1 MNNILVTGSTGQL
14 GSDVVKELLKRGY
27 STLSPNRSEL
37 NLCSED
43 NIRNYIL
50 NSNCEAIVHCAAYTQ
65 VDKAED
71 EKDLC
76 IKINATA
83 TKHIVKCAKILD
95 IPMIYISTDYVF
107 DGTKDGEYTENDETN
122 PINIYGESKLA
133 GEKYVQEI
141 LDKYYIVRTSWVF
154 NINGKNFI
162 ETMLRLSKAN
172 NQLSIV
178 NDQIGSPTYT
188 KDLSRL
194 LVDMLETSKYGL
206 YHATNEGY
214 CSWYEFANTIFKLAN
229 INIDINSF
237 DEKYWDIDSTPLRNL
252 DGRLNMTYEQL
263 EELVKVLN
271 KEEHDLSKH
280 KNFDY
285 KILKELKERNII

>member
-27 STLSPNRSEL
+27 STLSPNRSEF

-43 NIRNYIL
+43 SIRNYIL

-107 DGTKDGEYTENDETN
+107 DGTKDGKYTENDETN

-162 ETMLRLSKAN
+162 ETMLRLSKTN

-229 INIDINSF
+229 INIDIKAINSN
-237 DEKYWDIDSTPLRNL
+237 EYASRAKRPLNS
-252 DGRLNMTYEQL
+252 
-263 EELVKVLN
+263 K
-271 KEEHDLSKH
+271 LSKDKLIEYGFKPLPH
-280 KNFDY
+280 WEDALKDY
-285 KILKELKERNII
+285 LIRRRDLLI

>member
-14 GSDVVKELLKRGY
+14 GSDVVQELLKRGY

-83 TKHIVKCAKILD
+83 TKHIAKCAKILD

-107 DGTKDGEYTENDETN
+107 DGTKDGKYTENDETN

-229 INIDINSF
+229 INIDIKAINSN
-237 DEKYWDIDSTPLRNL
+237 EYASRAKRPMNS
-252 DGRLNMTYEQL
+252 
-263 EELVKVLN
+263 K
-271 KEEHDLSKH
+271 LSKDKLIEYGFKPLPH
-280 KNFDY
+280 WEDALKDY
-285 KILKELKERNII
+285 LIRRGDLLI

>member
-83 TKHIVKCAKILD
+83 TKHIAKCAKILD

-107 DGTKDGEYTENDETN
+107 DGTKDGKYTENDETN

-194 LVDMLETSKYGL
+194 LVYMLETSKYGL

-229 INIDINSF
+229 INIDIKAINSN
-237 DEKYWDIDSTPLRNL
+237 EYASRAKRPMNS
-252 DGRLNMTYEQL
+252 
-263 EELVKVLN
+263 K
-271 KEEHDLSKH
+271 LSKDKLIEYGFKPLPH
-280 KNFDY
+280 WEDALKDY
-285 KILKELKERNII
+285 LIRRGDLLI

>member
-83 TKHIVKCAKILD
+83 TKHIAKCAKILD

-107 DGTKDGEYTENDETN
+107 DGTKDGKYTENDETN

-214 CSWYEFANTIFKLAN
+214 CSWYEFADTIFKLAN
-229 INIDINSF
+229 INIDIKAINSN
-237 DEKYWDIDSTPLRNL
+237 EYASRAKRPMNS
-252 DGRLNMTYEQL
+252 
-263 EELVKVLN
+263 K
-271 KEEHDLSKH
+271 LSKDKLIEYGFKPLPH
-280 KNFDY
+280 WEDALKDY
-285 KILKELKERNII
+285 LIRRGDLLI

>member
-27 STLSPNRSEL
+27 STLSPNRSEF

-43 NIRNYIL
+43 SIRNYIL

-229 INIDINSF
+229 INIDIKAINSN
-237 DEKYWDIDSTPLRNL
+237 EYASRAKRPLNS
-252 DGRLNMTYEQL
+252 
-263 EELVKVLN
+263 K
-271 KEEHDLSKH
+271 LSKD
-280 KNFDY
+280 KLIEYGFKPLPNWKDALKDY
-285 KILKELKERNII
+285 LIRRRDLLI

>member
-43 NIRNYIL
+43 SIRNYIL

-214 CSWYEFANTIFKLAN
+214 CSWYEFADTIFKLAN
-229 INIDINSF
+229 INIDIKAINSN
-237 DEKYWDIDSTPLRNL
+237 EYASRAKRPLNS
-252 DGRLNMTYEQL
+252 
-263 EELVKVLN
+263 K
-271 KEEHDLSKH
+271 LSKDKLIEYGFKPLPH
-280 KNFDY
+280 WEDALKDY
-285 KILKELKERNII
+285 LIRRRDLLI

>member
-27 STLSPNRSEL
+27 STLSPNRSEF

-43 NIRNYIL
+43 SIRNYIL

-83 TKHIVKCAKILD
+83 TKHIAKCAKILD

-107 DGTKDGEYTENDETN
+107 DGTKDGKYTENDETN

-214 CSWYEFANTIFKLAN
+214 CSWYEFADTIFKLAN
-229 INIDINSF
+229 INIDIKAINSN
-237 DEKYWDIDSTPLRNL
+237 EYASRAKRPLNS
-252 DGRLNMTYEQL
+252 
-263 EELVKVLN
+263 K
-271 KEEHDLSKH
+271 LSKDKLIEYGFKPLPH
-280 KNFDY
+280 WEDALKDY
-285 KILKELKERNII
+285 LIRRRDLLI

>member
-27 STLSPNRSEL
+27 STLSPNRSEF

-43 NIRNYIL
+43 SIRNYIL

-71 EKDLC
+71 EKGLC

-122 PINIYGESKLA
+122 PINIYEESKLA

-214 CSWYEFANTIFKLAN
+214 CSWYEFADTIFKLAN
-229 INIDINSF
+229 INIDIKAINSN
-237 DEKYWDIDSTPLRNL
+237 EYASRAKRPLNS
-252 DGRLNMTYEQL
+252 
-263 EELVKVLN
+263 K
-271 KEEHDLSKH
+271 LSKDKLIEYGFKPLPH
-280 KNFDY
+280 WEDALKDY
-285 KILKELKERNII
+285 LIRRRDLLI

>member
-27 STLSPNRSEL
+27 STLSPNRSEF

-43 NIRNYIL
+43 SIINYIL

-107 DGTKDGEYTENDETN
+107 DGTKDGKYTENDETN

-194 LVDMLETSKYGL
+194 LVDMIETNKYGL

-214 CSWYEFANTIFKLAN
+214 CSWYEFADTIFKLAN
-229 INIDINSF
+229 INIDIKAINSN
-237 DEKYWDIDSTPLRNL
+237 EYASRAKRPLNS
-252 DGRLNMTYEQL
+252 
-263 EELVKVLN
+263 K
-271 KEEHDLSKH
+271 LSKDKLIEFGFKPLPH
-280 KNFDY
+280 WEDALKDY
-285 KILKELKERNII
+285 LIRRRDLLI

>member
-27 STLSPNRSEL
+27 STLSPNRSEF

-76 IKINATA
+76 IKINTTA

-229 INIDINSF
+229 INIDIKAINSN
-237 DEKYWDIDSTPLRNL
+237 EYASRAKRPLNS
-252 DGRLNMTYEQL
+252 
-263 EELVKVLN
+263 K
-271 KEEHDLSKH
+271 LSKDKLIEYGFKPLPH
-280 KNFDY
+280 WEDALKDY
-285 KILKELKERNII
+285 LIRRRDLLI

>member
-43 NIRNYIL
+43 KIRNYIL

-83 TKHIVKCAKILD
+83 TKHIAKCAKILD

-107 DGTKDGEYTENDETN
+107 DGTKDGKYTENDETN

-229 INIDINSF
+229 INIDIKAINSN
-237 DEKYWDIDSTPLRNL
+237 EYASRAKRPMNS
-252 DGRLNMTYEQL
+252 
-263 EELVKVLN
+263 K
-271 KEEHDLSKH
+271 LSKDKLIEYGFKPLPH
-280 KNFDY
+280 WEDALKDY
-285 KILKELKERNII
+285 LIRRGDLLI

>member
-27 STLSPNRSEL
+27 STLSPNRSEF

-43 NIRNYIL
+43 SIRNYIL

-162 ETMLRLSKAN
+162 ETMLRLSKTN

-188 KDLSRL
+188 RDLSRL
-194 LVDMLETSKYGL
+194 LVDMLETNKYGL

-229 INIDINSF
+229 INIDIRAINSN
-237 DEKYWDIDSTPLRNL
+237 EYASRAKRPLNS
-252 DGRLNMTYEQL
+252 
-263 EELVKVLN
+263 K
-271 KEEHDLSKH
+271 LSKD
-280 KNFDY
+280 KLIEYGFKPLPNWKDALKDY
-285 KILKELKERNII
+285 LIRRRDLLI

>member
-43 NIRNYIL
+43 NIRNYIS

-83 TKHIVKCAKILD
+83 TKHIAKCAKILD

-107 DGTKDGEYTENDETN
+107 DGTKDGKYTENDETN

-229 INIDINSF
+229 INIDIKAINSN
-237 DEKYWDIDSTPLRNL
+237 EYASRAKRPLNS
-252 DGRLNMTYEQL
+252 
-263 EELVKVLN
+263 K
-271 KEEHDLSKH
+271 LSKDKLIEYGFKPLPH
-280 KNFDY
+280 WEDALKDY
-285 KILKELKERNII
+285 LIRRRDLLI

>member
-83 TKHIVKCAKILD
+83 TKHIAKCAKILD

-107 DGTKDGEYTENDETN
+107 DGTKDGKYTENDETN

-133 GEKYVQEI
+133 GEKCVQEI

-229 INIDINSF
+229 INIDIKAINSN
-237 DEKYWDIDSTPLRNL
+237 EYASRAKRPMNS
-252 DGRLNMTYEQL
+252 
-263 EELVKVLN
+263 K
-271 KEEHDLSKH
+271 LSKDKLIEYGFKPLPH
-280 KNFDY
+280 WEDALKDY
-285 KILKELKERNII
+285 LIRRGDLLI

>member
-27 STLSPNRSEL
+27 STLSPNRSEF

-43 NIRNYIL
+43 SIRNYIL

-76 IKINATA
+76 IKINTTA

-162 ETMLRLSKAN
+162 ETMLRLSNAN

-229 INIDINSF
+229 INIDIMAINSN
-237 DEKYWDIDSTPLRNL
+237 EYASRAKRPLNS
-252 DGRLNMTYEQL
+252 
-263 EELVKVLN
+263 K
-271 KEEHDLSKH
+271 LSKD
-280 KNFDY
+280 KLIEYGFKPLPNWEDALKDY
-285 KILKELKERNII
+285 LIRRRDLLI

>member
-27 STLSPNRSEL
+27 STLSPNRSEF

-43 NIRNYIL
+43 SIRNYIL

-76 IKINATA
+76 IKITATA

-229 INIDINSF
+229 INIDIKAINSN
-237 DEKYWDIDSTPLRNL
+237 EYASRAKRPLNS
-252 DGRLNMTYEQL
+252 
-263 EELVKVLN
+263 K
-271 KEEHDLSKH
+271 LSKDKLIEYGFKPLPH
-280 KNFDY
+280 WEDALKDY
-285 KILKELKERNII
+285 LIRRRDLLI

>member
-27 STLSPNRSEL
+27 STLSPNRSEF

-43 NIRNYIL
+43 SIRNYIL

-133 GEKYVQEI
+133 GEKYVHEI

-229 INIDINSF
+229 INIDIRAINSN
-237 DEKYWDIDSTPLRNL
+237 EYASRAKRPLNS
-252 DGRLNMTYEQL
+252 
-263 EELVKVLN
+263 K
-271 KEEHDLSKH
+271 LSKDKLIEYGFKPLPH
-280 KNFDY
+280 WEDALKDY
-285 KILKELKERNII
+285 LIRRRDLLI

>member
-27 STLSPNRSEL
+27 STLSPNRSEF

-43 NIRNYIL
+43 SIRNNIL

-229 INIDINSF
+229 INIDIKAINSN
-237 DEKYWDIDSTPLRNL
+237 EYASRAKRPLNS
-252 DGRLNMTYEQL
+252 
-263 EELVKVLN
+263 K
-271 KEEHDLSKH
+271 LSKDKLIEYGFKPLPH
-280 KNFDY
+280 WEDALKDY
-285 KILKELKERNII
+285 LIRRRDLLI

>member
-27 STLSPNRSEL
+27 STLSPNRSEF

-43 NIRNYIL
+43 SIRNYIL

-83 TKHIVKCAKILD
+83 TKHIAKCAKILD

-107 DGTKDGEYTENDETN
+107 DGTKDGKYTENDETN

-229 INIDINSF
+229 INIDIKAINSN
-237 DEKYWDIDSTPLRNL
+237 EYASRAKRPMNS
-252 DGRLNMTYEQL
+252 
-263 EELVKVLN
+263 K
-271 KEEHDLSKH
+271 LSKDKLIEYGFKPLPH
-280 KNFDY
+280 WEDALKDY
-285 KILKELKERNII
+285 LIRRRDLLI

>member
-27 STLSPNRSEL
+27 STLSPNRSEF

-43 NIRNYIL
+43 SIRNYIL

-83 TKHIVKCAKILD
+83 TKHIAKCAKILD

-141 LDKYYIVRTSWVF
+141 LDKYYIVRASWVF

-214 CSWYEFANTIFKLAN
+214 CSWYEFADTIFKLAN
-229 INIDINSF
+229 INIDIKAINSN
-237 DEKYWDIDSTPLRNL
+237 EYASRAKRPMNS
-252 DGRLNMTYEQL
+252 
-263 EELVKVLN
+263 K
-271 KEEHDLSKH
+271 LSKDKLIEYGFKPLPH
-280 KNFDY
+280 WEDALKDY
-285 KILKELKERNII
+285 LIRRGDLLI

>member
-1 MNNILVTGSTGQL
+1 MNNILVIGSTGQL

-27 STLSPNRSEL
+27 STLSPNRSEF

-43 NIRNYIL
+43 SIRNYIL

-214 CSWYEFANTIFKLAN
+214 CSWYEFADTIFKLAN
-229 INIDINSF
+229 INIDIKAINSN
-237 DEKYWDIDSTPLRNL
+237 EYASRAKRPLNS
-252 DGRLNMTYEQL
+252 
-263 EELVKVLN
+263 K
-271 KEEHDLSKH
+271 LSKDKLIEYGFKPLPH
-280 KNFDY
+280 WEDALKDY
-285 KILKELKERNII
+285 LIRRRDLLI

>member
-27 STLSPNRSEL
+27 STLSPNRSEF

-43 NIRNYIL
+43 SIRNYIL

-162 ETMLRLSKAN
+162 ETMLRLSKTN

-214 CSWYEFANTIFKLAN
+214 CSWYEFADTIFKLAN
-229 INIDINSF
+229 INIDIKAINSN
-237 DEKYWDIDSTPLRNL
+237 EYASRAKRPLNS
-252 DGRLNMTYEQL
+252 
-263 EELVKVLN
+263 K
-271 KEEHDLSKH
+271 LSKDKLIEYGFKPLPH
-280 KNFDY
+280 WEDALKDY
-285 KILKELKERNII
+285 LIRRRDLLI

>member
-27 STLSPNRSEL
+27 STLSPNRSEF

-43 NIRNYIL
+43 SIRNYIL

-107 DGTKDGEYTENDETN
+107 DGTKDGKYTENDETN

-194 LVDMLETSKYGL
+194 LVDMIETNKYGL

-229 INIDINSF
+229 INIDIKAINSN
-237 DEKYWDIDSTPLRNL
+237 EYASRAKRPLNS
-252 DGRLNMTYEQL
+252 
-263 EELVKVLN
+263 K
-271 KEEHDLSKH
+271 LSKD
-280 KNFDY
+280 KLIEYGFKPLPNWKDALKDY
-285 KILKELKERNII
+285 LIRRRDLLI

>member
-14 GSDVVKELLKRGY
+14 GSDIVKELLKRGY
-27 STLSPNRSEL
+27 STLSPNRSEF

-43 NIRNYIL
+43 SIRNYIL

-229 INIDINSF
+229 INIDIKAINSN
-237 DEKYWDIDSTPLRNL
+237 EYASRAKRPLNS
-252 DGRLNMTYEQL
+252 
-263 EELVKVLN
+263 K
-271 KEEHDLSKH
+271 LSKDKLIEYGFKPLPH
-280 KNFDY
+280 WEDALKDY
-285 KILKELKERNII
+285 LIRRRDLLI

>member
-27 STLSPNRSEL
+27 STLSPNRSEF

-43 NIRNYIL
+43 SIRNYIL

-214 CSWYEFANTIFKLAN
+214 CSWYEFADTIFKLAN
-229 INIDINSF
+229 INIDIKAINSN
-237 DEKYWDIDSTPLRNL
+237 EYASRAKRPMNS
-252 DGRLNMTYEQL
+252 
-263 EELVKVLN
+263 K
-271 KEEHDLSKH
+271 LSKDKLIEYGFKPLPH
-280 KNFDY
+280 WEDALKDY
-285 KILKELKERNII
+285 LIRRRDLLI

>member
-1 MNNILVTGSTGQL
+1 MTNILVTGSTGQL

-214 CSWYEFANTIFKLAN
+214 CSWYEFADTIFKLAN
-229 INIDINSF
+229 INIDIKAINSN
-237 DEKYWDIDSTPLRNL
+237 EYASRAKRPLNS
-252 DGRLNMTYEQL
+252 
-263 EELVKVLN
+263 K
-271 KEEHDLSKH
+271 LSKDKLIEYGFKPLPH
-280 KNFDY
+280 WEDALKDY
-285 KILKELKERNII
+285 LIRRRDLLI

>member
-83 TKHIVKCAKILD
+83 TKHIAKCAKILD

-107 DGTKDGEYTENDETN
+107 DGTKDGKYTENDETN

-162 ETMLRLSKAN
+162 ETMLRLSKTN

-214 CSWYEFANTIFKLAN
+214 CSWYEFADTIFKLAN
-229 INIDINSF
+229 INIDIKAINSN
-237 DEKYWDIDSTPLRNL
+237 EYASRAKRPMNS
-252 DGRLNMTYEQL
+252 
-263 EELVKVLN
+263 K
-271 KEEHDLSKH
+271 LSKDKLIEYGFKPLPH
-280 KNFDY
+280 WEDALKDY
-285 KILKELKERNII
+285 LIRRGDLLI

>member
-27 STLSPNRSEL
+27 STLSPNRSEF

-43 NIRNYIL
+43 SIRNYIL

-83 TKHIVKCAKILD
+83 TKHIAKCAKILD

-229 INIDINSF
+229 INIDIKAINSN
-237 DEKYWDIDSTPLRNL
+237 EYASRAKRPMNS
-252 DGRLNMTYEQL
+252 
-263 EELVKVLN
+263 K
-271 KEEHDLSKH
+271 LSKDKLIEYGFKPLPH
-280 KNFDY
+280 WEDA
-285 KILKELKERNII
+285 LKDDLIRRGDLLI

>member
-27 STLSPNRSEL
+27 STLSPNRSEF

-43 NIRNYIL
+43 SIRNYIL

-83 TKHIVKCAKILD
+83 TKHIAKCAKILD

-107 DGTKDGEYTENDETN
+107 DGTKDGKYTENDETN

-194 LVDMLETSKYGL
+194 LVDMIETNKYGL

-229 INIDINSF
+229 INIDIKAINSN
-237 DEKYWDIDSTPLRNL
+237 EYASRAKRPLNS
-252 DGRLNMTYEQL
+252 
-263 EELVKVLN
+263 K
-271 KEEHDLSKH
+271 LSKDKLIEFGFKPLPH
-280 KNFDY
+280 WEDALKDY
-285 KILKELKERNII
+285 LIRRRDLLI

>member
-27 STLSPNRSEL
+27 STLSPNRSEF

-43 NIRNYIL
+43 SIRNYIL

-154 NINGKNFI
+154 NINRKNFI

-229 INIDINSF
+229 INIDIKAINSN
-237 DEKYWDIDSTPLRNL
+237 EYASRAKRPLNS
-252 DGRLNMTYEQL
+252 
-263 EELVKVLN
+263 K
-271 KEEHDLSKH
+271 LSKDKLIEYGFKPLPH
-280 KNFDY
+280 WEDALKDY
-285 KILKELKERNII
+285 LIRRRDLLI

>member
-27 STLSPNRSEL
+27 STLSPNRSEF

-43 NIRNYIL
+43 SIRNYIL

-95 IPMIYISTDYVF
+95 ITMIYISTDYVF
-107 DGTKDGEYTENDETN
+107 DGTKDGKYTENDETN

-214 CSWYEFANTIFKLAN
+214 CSWYEFADTIFKLAN
-229 INIDINSF
+229 INIDIKAINSN
-237 DEKYWDIDSTPLRNL
+237 EYASRAKRPMNS
-252 DGRLNMTYEQL
+252 
-263 EELVKVLN
+263 K
-271 KEEHDLSKH
+271 LSKDKLIEYGFKPLPH
-280 KNFDY
+280 WEDALKDY
-285 KILKELKERNII
+285 LIRRRDLLI

>member
-1 MNNILVTGSTGQL
+1 MNNILVTGSTGQV

-27 STLSPNRSEL
+27 STLSPTRSEF

-43 NIRNYIL
+43 SIRNYIL

-107 DGTKDGEYTENDETN
+107 DGTKDGKYTENDETN

-229 INIDINSF
+229 INIDIKAINSN
-237 DEKYWDIDSTPLRNL
+237 EYASRAKRPLNS
-252 DGRLNMTYEQL
+252 
-263 EELVKVLN
+263 K
-271 KEEHDLSKH
+271 LSKDKLIEYGFKPLPH
-280 KNFDY
+280 WEDALKDY
-285 KILKELKERNII
+285 LIRRGDLLI

>member
-172 NQLSIV
+172 NQLSI
-178 NDQIGSPTYT
+178 YT

-214 CSWYEFANTIFKLAN
+214 CSWYEFADTIFKLAN
-229 INIDINSF
+229 INIDIKAINSN
-237 DEKYWDIDSTPLRNL
+237 EYASRAKRPLNS
-252 DGRLNMTYEQL
+252 
-263 EELVKVLN
+263 K
-271 KEEHDLSKH
+271 LSKDKLIEYGFKPLPH
-280 KNFDY
+280 WEDALKDY
-285 KILKELKERNII
+285 LIRRRDLLI

>member
-214 CSWYEFANTIFKLAN
+214 CSWYEFADTIFKLAN
-229 INIDINSF
+229 INIDIKAINSN
-237 DEKYWDIDSTPLRNL
+237 EYASRAKRPLNS
-252 DGRLNMTYEQL
+252 
-263 EELVKVLN
+263 K
-271 KEEHDLSKH
+271 LSKNKLIEYGFKPLPH
-280 KNFDY
+280 WEDALKDY
-285 KILKELKERNII
+285 LIRRRDLLI

>member
-27 STLSPNRSEL
+27 STLSPNRSEF

-43 NIRNYIL
+43 SIRNYIL

-229 INIDINSF
+229 INIDIKAINSN
-237 DEKYWDIDSTPLRNL
+237 EYASRAKRPLNS
-252 DGRLNMTYEQL
+252 
-263 EELVKVLN
+263 K
-271 KEEHDLSKH
+271 LSKDKLIEFGFKPLPH
-280 KNFDY
+280 WEDALKDY
-285 KILKELKERNII
+285 LIRRRDLLI

>member
-27 STLSPNRSEL
+27 STLSPNRSEF

-43 NIRNYIL
+43 SIRNYIL

-107 DGTKDGEYTENDETN
+107 DGTKDGKYTENDETN

-162 ETMLRLSKAN
+162 ETMLRLSKTN

-188 KDLSRL
+188 RDLSRL
-194 LVDMLETSKYGL
+194 LVDMLETNKYGL

-229 INIDINSF
+229 INIDIKAINSN
-237 DEKYWDIDSTPLRNL
+237 EYESRAKRPLNS
-252 DGRLNMTYEQL
+252 
-263 EELVKVLN
+263 K
-271 KEEHDLSKH
+271 LSKDKLIEYGFKPLPH
-280 KNFDY
+280 WEDALKDY
-285 KILKELKERNII
+285 LIRRRDLLI

>member
-162 ETMLRLSKAN
+162 ETMLRLSKTN

-229 INIDINSF
+229 INIDIKAINSN
-237 DEKYWDIDSTPLRNL
+237 EYASRAKRPMNS
-252 DGRLNMTYEQL
+252 
-263 EELVKVLN
+263 K
-271 KEEHDLSKH
+271 LSKDKLIEYGFKPLPH
-280 KNFDY
+280 WEDALKDY
-285 KILKELKERNII
+285 LIRRGDLLI

>member
-95 IPMIYISTDYVF
+95 IPMIYISTDYLF

-229 INIDINSF
+229 INIDIKAINSN
-237 DEKYWDIDSTPLRNL
+237 EYASRAKRPMNS
-252 DGRLNMTYEQL
+252 
-263 EELVKVLN
+263 K
-271 KEEHDLSKH
+271 LSKDKLIEYGFKPLPH
-280 KNFDY
+280 WEDALKDY
-285 KILKELKERNII
+285 LIRRRDLLI

>member
-83 TKHIVKCAKILD
+83 TKHIAKCAKILD

-107 DGTKDGEYTENDETN
+107 EGTKDGKYTENDETN

-229 INIDINSF
+229 INIDIKAINSN
-237 DEKYWDIDSTPLRNL
+237 EYASRAKRPMNS
-252 DGRLNMTYEQL
+252 
-263 EELVKVLN
+263 K
-271 KEEHDLSKH
+271 LSKDKLIEYGFKPLPH
-280 KNFDY
+280 WEDALKDY
-285 KILKELKERNII
+285 LIRRGDLLI

>member
-27 STLSPNRSEL
+27 STLSPNRSEF

-43 NIRNYIL
+43 SIRNYIL

-162 ETMLRLSKAN
+162 ETMLRLSNAN

-229 INIDINSF
+229 INIDIRAINSN
-237 DEKYWDIDSTPLRNL
+237 EYASRAKRPLNS
-252 DGRLNMTYEQL
+252 
-263 EELVKVLN
+263 K
-271 KEEHDLSKH
+271 LSKD
-280 KNFDY
+280 KLIEYGFKPLPNWEDALKDY
-285 KILKELKERNII
+285 LIRRRDLLI